1 MNKISEIKELYMSG
15 INHIGQI
22 ENIVK
27 NKKETIIARSKKIS
41 SVTSKVDVIIEL
53 IKGVKGTEL
62 SKINAYSK
70 NINDNYA
77 KQVKQDVKRMLN
89 Y

>member
-1 MNKISEIKELYMSG
+1 MSG

>member
-22 ENIVK
+22 ENNVK
-27 NKKETIIARSKKIS
+27 NKKETIIARSEKIS
-41 SVTSKVDVIIEL
+41 SITSKVDVIIDL
-53 IKGVKGTEL
+53 VKGVKGTEL